1 MMEVQNKLH
10 IAGEWVD
17 SSDGGA
23 IEVVNP
29 ATGEVITPV
38 QKASEK
44 DLNTAIEA
52 ASKTFEDVWR
62 ATTPYERSTY
72 LHKVGEAIENNLEFI
87 AGVETDDVGKP
98 IIESRGV
105 DVASAAVTMHYFA
118 DICVEVMGEV
128 KASPYGDVLDY
139 TVREPVGVVGA
150 IIPWNF
156 PFLIAAR
163 KIGSAL
169 AAGNTMVLKPA
180 SWTPLSTLL
189 YGALFNEAGMP
200 PGVLNIV
207 PAGGA
212 DTGNTFTASPS
223 IEEITFTGSTEV
235 GGGLYQQCTAGL
247 KGCTLELGGKS
258 PACVLADCDMDET
271 VAGVLFGV
279 YLNQGECCCAAT
291 RIIVDEK
298 VYDEFV
304 ERFVEGSK
312 GIKVGMPREED
323 TKMGPLVHPE
333 HLQTVMKYVEA
344 GKKEGASVLCGG
356 NVLTDG
362 PLANGSFMEATVF
375 ADVTPD
381 MTIWKEEIF
390 GPVAVIT
397 KASGLEDMV
406 HQANDSEYGLAAS
419 VWTTNLKTAHRLVSR
434 IDAGTVWFNL
444 HNFVFPS
451 APYGGYKA
459 SGVGSELGKE
469 GVLAQTRIKN
479 VMVSMFP
486 DGFVWY

>member
-1 MMEVQNKLH
+1 MEIRNQLF
-10 IAGEWVD
+10 IGGEYVD
-17 SSDGGA
+17 SSDGGT
-23 IEVVNP
+23 IEVLNP
-29 ATGEVITPV
+29 ATGEVITQV
-38 QKASEK
+38 QKATES
-44 DLNTAIEA
+44 DLNAAIA
-52 ASKTFEDVWR
+52 NARKTFDETWR
-62 ATTPYERSTY
+62 ETTAYERSAY
-72 LHKVGEAIENNLEFI
+72 LHKVAEAIEKNSDFLAE
-87 AGVETDDVGKP
+87 VETDDVGKP
-98 IIESRGV
+98 MIESVGV
-105 DVASAAVTMHYFA
+105 DIASAAVTLHYFA
-118 DICVEVMGEV
+118 DICVEIMGEV
-128 KASPYGDVLDY
+128 KSSPYADVFDY
-139 TVREPVGVVGA
+139 TLREPVGVVGA

-169 AAGNTMVLKPA
+169 AAGNTMVIKPA

-189 YGALFNEAGMP
+189 YGDLFNEAGVP

-207 PAGGA
+207 PAGGP
-212 DTGNTFTASPS
+212 DTGNAFTQSPG

-235 GGGLYQQCTAGL
+235 GGGLYRQCTAGL

-271 VAGVLFGV
+271 VAGVLFGAF
-279 YLNQGECCCAAT
+279 LNQGECCCAAT
-291 RIIVDEK
+291 RIIVDEA

-304 ERFVEGSK
+304 EKFVAGCNA
-312 GIKVGMPREED
+312 IKVGMPREED
-323 TKMGPLVHPE
+323 VKMGPLVDAAQ
-333 HLQTVMKYVEA
+333 LKVVMDYVEA
-344 GKKEGASVLCGG
+344 GKKEGATLLCGG
-356 NVLTDG
+356 NVLKDG
-362 PLANGSFMEATVF
+362 PLANGNFMEVTAF

-390 GPVAVIT
+390 GPVVVIR
-397 KASGLEDMV
+397 KASGLEDMIA
-406 HQANDSEYGLAAS
+406 QANDSAYGLAAS
-419 VWTTNLKTAHRLVSR
+419 VWTTNLKTAHRMVRR

-479 VMVSMFP
+479 VMVSMFSE
-486 DGFVWY
+486 GFVWY